1 MRARLRERLQER
13 ESGRTSLPKGGGG
26 TALTVL
32 PPSLEIEIIP
42 PIYTQLVLC
51 SSSIK
56 TGGVGLQ
63 ARDAVMSEV

>member
-13 ESGRTSLPKGGGG
+13 ESGRTSLPKGGG